1 MLTIGAFARL
11 GGVSVK
17 TLRHYAA
24 IGLLVPAQVD
34 PTTGYRSYA
43 PEQLFLLNHILVLKD
58 LGLSLAQIGALLEE
72 GVPLDQLHGM
82 LRLKRAE
89 LHDQIA
95 AAQEL
100 LGRVERRL
108 EQLELRTLPLGAP
121 VDGVEHVLP
130 MAIIGGVLLPGL
142 TVPMQWPPSYGARA
156 FAHAAAGNRQVLIVS
171 LDDTA
176 LAPWARGEPGPLPA
190 IGVVANLTEHEP
202 REDGGATVMLDL
214 QQRAVVGTV
223 VQTAPFFLTRCREVV
238 EPDVV
243 VDTRVAALLATVR
256 SQLAAVLLARGV
268 PAEALAFAE
277 QVDAPGRLAD
287 IAGTVLGPD
296 FAVQQAIQ
304 QLIDPV
310 ARLELVGMHL
320 ARLLD
325 AGLA

>member
-34 PTTGYRSYA
+34 QATGYRSYA

-95 AAQEL
+95 GVQEL

-108 EQLELRTLPLGAP
+108 EQLELRTLPLGSLAN
-121 VDGVEHVLP
+121 GAERTLP
-130 MAIIGGVLLPGL
+130 MAIIGDVLLPGL

-171 LDDTA
+171 LDDIA

-190 IGVVANLTEHEP
+190 IGVLAALAEHEP
-202 REDGGATVMLDL
+202 QQDGGAIVLLEL
-214 QQRAVVGTV
+214 QQRAAVGTV
-223 VQTAPFFLTRCREVV
+223 VQTAPFFLARCRELV

-243 VDTRVAALLATVR
+243 VDTRIIALMATVR
-256 SQLAAVLLARGV
+256 SQLAAILLARGI
-268 PAEALAFAE
+268 PAEAMAFAE
-277 QVDAPGRLAD
+277 QVDTPGRLAD

-296 FAVQQAIQ
+296 FTLQHAIQ
-304 QLIDPV
+304 QVIDPV
-310 ARLELVGMHL
+310 ARLELTAMYL

-325 AGLA
+325 GEVS

>member
-17 TLRHYAA
+17 ALRHYAT
-24 IGLLVPAQVD
+24 IGLIVPAQVD
-34 PTTGYRSYA
+34 SATGYRSYA

-58 LGLSLAQIGALLEE
+58 LGLSLSQIGALLEE

-108 EQLELRTLPLGAP
+108 EQLELRTLALGTP
-121 VDGVEHVLP
+121 VDGAEHILP

-171 LDDTA
+171 LDDIA

-190 IGVVANLTEHEP
+190 IGVIAELTEYEP
-202 REDGGATVMLDL
+202 LEDGGATVMLAL
-214 QQRAVVGTV
+214 QQRSVVGAV
-223 VQTAPFFLTRCREVV
+223 VQTAPFFLARCREVV

-243 VDTRVAALLATVR
+243 VDTRIAALLATVR
-256 SQLAAVLLARGV
+256 SQLAAVLLARGI
-268 PAEALAFAE
+268 PAEALTSVE
-277 QVDAPGRLAD
+277 QVNAPGRLAD

-296 FAVQQAIQ
+296 FAVQHAIQ
-304 QLIDPV
+304 QQIDPM
-310 ARLELVGMHL
+310 ARLELAATAL

-325 AGLA
+325 GEAR